1 MGQGGEY
8 FKVGG
13 SSFGRSQS
21 RTPTAATRPS
31 RKPRHPDGMP
41 LGLRRHAYPAVCVV
55 RPGEVFLR
63 AGNIKTRWRL
73 YRCIITNS
81 RS

>member
-1 MGQGGEY
+1 MGQGGKYFIDCGCLPRPIIVPHPNRRDPSFPQALALQFLAPQRRGTMGLGGEY

-31 RKPRHPDGMP
+31 RK
-41 LGLRRHAYPAVCVV
+41 L
-55 RPGEVFLR
+55 
-63 AGNIKTRWRL
+63 
-73 YRCIITNS
+73 
-81 RS
+81 

>member
-31 RKPRHPDGMP
+31 RKLWRSDGMP
-41 LGLRRHAYPAVCVV
+41 LGLRRPAYPAVCVV
-55 RPGEVFLR
+55 RLGEALLCASNV
-63 AGNIKTRWRL
+63 KTRWRL
-73 YRCIITNS
+73 YRCSITNS

>member
-31 RKPRHPDGMP
+31 RK
-41 LGLRRHAYPAVCVV
+41 L
-55 RPGEVFLR
+55 
-63 AGNIKTRWRL
+63 
-73 YRCIITNS
+73 
-81 RS
+81 

>member
-31 RKPRHPDGMP
+31 RKLWRSNFLP
-41 LGLRRHAYPAVCVV
+41 LIGGGLW
-55 RPGEVFLR
+55 GR
-63 AGNIKTRWRL
+63 AANTL
-73 YRCIITNS
+73 
-81 RS
+81 